1 MLRIALFLTLLAAAA
16 AAQEWTPFLEYKA
29 DLDKS
34 EPPPWMKEGTRLCW
48 EVASSAYVSATQP
61 RDTPHTSGAGIL
73 TGDVVSLIGRQAVIA
88 TRVQVYNDSG
98 MGQRALA
105 AVSVEEGFVGP
116 AAQGGKFWVHPDI
129 LAKAFRN
136 WPVVKPD
143 DQGAY
148 DNWGATRGPYEWN
161 GRQVMAM
168 QWTLGGGKYL
178 QYERFVYDEKT
189 GILLFQ
195 MSAPKKTTADTRQA
209 TSVYKFLSVRDRQLP
224 WAMGR
229 PPAWLARI
237 AAYEYSGSIRV
248 EIPGLPPQAMPISAT
263 LTRASVGNNF
273 IMWKYAT
280 DPNTPG
286 GAAAGAGPLL
296 VAGPTQTGGLWLP
309 PLEIPKLRQ
318 GMLVDRDG
326 TLGATVTVS
335 YVGRSNYGR
344 NIVQVT
350 EDASG
355 YTQYC
360 DYERETG
367 ILLAVQLRDKILN
380 KTTEVYFTGKQ
391 RGQAAPGGG

>member
-1 MLRIALFLTLLAAAA
+1 MRRIALLLALLAPAAV
-16 AAQEWTPFLEYKA
+16 AQEWSPFLEYKA
-29 DLDKS
+29 DIEKS

-48 EVASSAYVSATQP
+48 EVASSAYASATQP

-73 TGDVVSLIGRQAVIA
+73 TGDIVSLVGRQAVIA
-88 TRVQVYNDSG
+88 TRVQVYNDG
-98 MGQRALA
+98 WTGQRALA
-105 AVSVEEGFVGP
+105 AVSVEAGYV
-116 AAQGGKFWVHPDI
+116 AAAANGGKYWVHPDI
-129 LAKAFRN
+129 LAKAFRH

-143 DQGAY
+143 DQGAFT
-148 DNWGATRGPYEWN
+148 NWAATRGPYEWN

-168 QWTLGGGKYL
+168 QWTLGGGKYVE
-178 QYERFVYDEKT
+178 YERYVYDEKT

-237 AAYEYSGSIRV
+237 AAYEYSGRIVV
-248 EIPGLPPQAMPISAT
+248 EIPGLPPQAMPISAM
-263 LTRASVGNNF
+263 LTRATVGNNF
-273 IMWKYAT
+273 ITWKYAP

-286 GAAAGAGPLL
+286 GAAADMGGER

-318 GMLVDRDG
+318 GMRVDRDE

-335 YVGRSNYGR
+335 YVGPSNYGR
-344 NIVQVT
+344 NIVQIT

-380 KTTEVYFTGKQ
+380 KTTEVYFTGKR
-391 RGQAAPGGG
+391 RGNAAPGGG